1 MLMTSEKRSTSIP
14 LPAVALAA
22 VPKRR
27 RATLDLAREIEMRG
41 FAGIYCASFGDAMGL
56 SHSIA
61 HVTKQIPFGTSIAN
75 LYMRHPSDYAQSA
88 AMIHEISGGRFR
100 FGVGVSHGPMHRRV
114 GIEAGKPLTDM
125 REFVAK
131 VREVPRVGELPPI
144 VIAGLRKKMVALSAE
159 IGEGVVFANASC
171 THLPASLSA
180 LPDSKRNDPDF
191 FIGNMI
197 PTCISEDLEAAAAV
211 NRKTLTMYV
220 GLPNY
225 RNYWKE
231 AGYREEMEAIE
242 AALDAGDREQLPAL
256 MTDRWLSDCTLYGP
270 PSRVLDG
277 LEAWYAAGLRTP
289 ILVPSSAAG
298 NQMKAFE
305 EFFSLFERLD

>member
-1 MLMTSEKRSTSIP
+1 MTSRERSTSIA

-27 RATLDLAREIEMRG
+27 RATLDLAREIETRG

-61 HVTKQIPFGTSIAN
+61 HVTEHIPFGTSIAN

-88 AMIHEISGGRFR
+88 AMIHELSGGRFR
-100 FGVGVSHGPMHRRV
+100 FGVGVSHGAMHRRA
-114 GIEAGKPLTDM
+114 GIEAGMPLGDM
-125 REFVAK
+125 RDFVAK
-131 VREVPRVGELPPI
+131 VRAVPRLGDLPPI
-144 VIAGLRKKMVALSAE
+144 VIAGLRSKMVALSAE

-171 THLPASLSA
+171 THMQASLSA
-180 LPDSKRNDPDF
+180 LPDSKRNDDDF

-197 PTCISEDLEAAAAV
+197 PTCISDDLEAAAAV
-211 NRKTLTMYV
+211 NRKTLLMYL

-231 AGYREEMEAIE
+231 AGYREEMEAVE
-242 AALDAGDREQLPAL
+242 AALDADARDQLPGL

-270 PSRVLDG
+270 PNRVLDG

-289 ILVPSSAAG
+289 ILVPSSAVG

-305 EFFSLFERLD
+305 EFFSLFERLG